1 MTPPILMSLEE
12 GIFSITLNRPAKR
25 NALSAELIE
34 LMHEALERADLDP
47 LVRVVLIRGAGKDF
61 CAGADLDELLESADR
76 SVDENEAS
84 ALRLGQIFERI
95 RELPKPVLSVV
106 QGRALAGGAGL
117 ATACDLLIAGAS
129 AQLGYP
135 EIERG
140 FAPAMVATLL
150 RRMVGEKLALDLI
163 LTGRALTAEEARS
176 AGLVTRVVPD
186 ADLERETL
194 ELARRLAGVSSS
206 ALALTKRLYFEL
218 EEKSFSDGIK
228 LGARVNAVAR
238 STPGFREAVAKFLKP

>member
-1 MTPPILMSLEE
+1 MSLEE